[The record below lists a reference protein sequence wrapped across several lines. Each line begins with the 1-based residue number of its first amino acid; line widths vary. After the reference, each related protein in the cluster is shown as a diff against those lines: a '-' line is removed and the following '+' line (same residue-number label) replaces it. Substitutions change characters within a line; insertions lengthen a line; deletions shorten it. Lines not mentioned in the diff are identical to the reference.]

1 MLHAISSK
9 WTRVNEITNNFP
21 WRIFLTDYWKKS
33 ENISGWV
40 QTQFSL
46 PDLAISNGPSPTPWS
61 SSPSLFGRVQTQCT
75 FVSVL
80 FDSSPQRIVS
90 WDFYE
95 RTTFY
100 LTLVQGGFFSCFI
113 CVKIDRVHRVAWRLI
128 TIQQGGSKQ
137 NKGRSTGAN
146 CLFS

>member
-1 MLHAISSK
+1 MANFLCARGGRWALVKAIHK
-9 WTRVNEITNNFP
+9 LTHYPITIVLIKCPMQFHQNGWGWMKSQIIF
-21 WRIFLTDYWKKS
+21 RGEFFLTDNWQKS

-61 SSPSLFGRVQTQCT
+61 SSPSLFVRVQTQCT

-100 LTLVQGGFFSCFI
+100 PTLVQGGFFLTLS
-113 CVKIDRVHRVAWRLI
+113 V
-128 TIQQGGSKQ
+128 SK
-137 NKGRSTGAN
+137 
-146 CLFS
+146 